1 MMKGN
6 QQRYIQYL
14 SEFAKENK
22 VHIWLGGSFLKGNA
36 TAYSDV
42 DISVCCKAEQAKQ
55 LIYGYGDP
63 VFLSR
68 TSNPMGILIVIYED
82 GVSVDLE
89 IVKSIE
95 KTGVDF
101 FHQEDIKV
109 FDYKRDEDIYK
120 EIVMRDDKPYQVS
133 RLFHRSL
140 IKYLSGKEDI
150 GISIANEIATFL
162 EIADCIDQSN
172 YMKEIRLLLDDFSKL
187 YPLEKEYAKLLEEI
201 IEYETLKQDIPELME
216 KLKGE

>member
-150 GISIANEIATFL
+150 GIFIANEIATFL

-172 YMKEIRLLLDDFSKL
+172 YMKEIRRFLDDFSKL
-187 YPLEKEYAKLLEEI
+187 YPLEKKYAKLLEEI
-201 IEYETLKQDIPELME
+201 IEYETLKQDIPELW
-216 KLKGE
+216 KN

>member
-172 YMKEIRLLLDDFSKL
+172 YMKEIRRLLDDFSNL

>member
-1 MMKGN
+1 MKGN

-14 SEFAKENK
+14 SGFASENK

-36 TAYSDV
+36 TPYSDV
-42 DISVCCKAEQAKQ
+42 DISVSCKAEQAKQ

-63 VFLSR
+63 MFLSR

-172 YMKEIRLLLDDFSKL
+172 YMKEIRRLLDDFSKL

>member
-1 MMKGN
+1 MKGN

-89 IVKSIE
+89 IVKSI
-95 KTGVDF
+95 
-101 FHQEDIKV
+101 
-109 FDYKRDEDIYK
+109 
-120 EIVMRDDKPYQVS
+120 
-133 RLFHRSL
+133 
-140 IKYLSGKEDI
+140 
-150 GISIANEIATFL
+150 
-162 EIADCIDQSN
+162 
-172 YMKEIRLLLDDFSKL
+172 
-187 YPLEKEYAKLLEEI
+187 
-201 IEYETLKQDIPELME
+201 
-216 KLKGE
+216 